1 MMSKI
6 LPINRA
12 KSGAISL
19 IIVCFVASGAVR
31 FAGSAPAFAQE
42 MGGRRDYGNAAP
54 HVEEVAMAETAASCE
69 PMGEPSVLLAAIA
82 TRQEQIA
89 TREAY
94 IDGREQTLKV
104 AEARI
109 SEQLIA
115 LRGAEERLA
124 ATLAIAD
131 DAAENDVA
139 QLTEVYERMKPTD
152 AAGIFETMDIQFAAG
167 FFARMRPDSAA
178 NIMAELPSDLA
189 YSISVV
195 MAGRNAN
202 APRE

>member
-1 MMSKI
+1 MAKI
-6 LPINRA
+6 LPN
-12 KSGAISL
+12 KPSPGAISL
-19 IIVCFVASGAVR
+19 IIFCFLASVLVR
-31 FAGSAPAFAQE
+31 IAGSAPALAQE
-42 MGGRRDYGNAAP
+42 MGGQRSYDIAPMMQTEANAENAAGI
-54 HVEEVAMAETAASCE
+54 CE
-69 PMGEPSVLLAAIA
+69 PLGEPSVLLAALA
-82 TRQEQIA
+82 SRQEQIA

-109 SEQLIA
+109 AEQLAA

-124 ATLAIAD
+124 ATLAQAD

-139 QLTEVYERMKPTD
+139 QLTEVYERMKPAD

-178 NIMAELPSDLA
+178 NIMAELPSELA

>member
-1 MMSKI
+1 MAKI
-6 LPINRA
+6 LPTKPSA
-12 KSGAISL
+12 GAISL
-19 IIVCFVASGAVR
+19 IIFCFLASVLVRVAA
-31 FAGSAPAFAQE
+31 SAPALAQE
-42 MGGRRDYGNAAP
+42 LDGQRSNDISPMMQTDANATNNA
-54 HVEEVAMAETAASCE
+54 EVCE
-69 PMGEPSVLLAAIA
+69 PVGEPSILLAALA
-82 TRQEQIA
+82 SRQEQIS

-94 IDGREQTLKV
+94 IDGREQILKV
-104 AEARI
+104 SEARI
-109 SEQLIA
+109 AEQLVA

-124 ATLAIAD
+124 ATLAQAD

-139 QLTEVYERMKPTD
+139 QLTEVYERMKPAD

-167 FFARMRPDSAA
+167 FFARMRPDAAA

>member
-1 MMSKI
+1 MVKI
-6 LPINRA
+6 LPNKPSPWTIL
-12 KSGAISL
+12 L
-19 IIVCFVASGAVR
+19 IIFCFLASVVVR
-31 FAGSAPAFAQE
+31 VAGSAPALAQE
-42 MGGRRDYGNAAP
+42 MGGQRSYDNAALSQAGP
-54 HVEEVAMAETAASCE
+54 EPDNNAEICE
-69 PMGEPSVLLAAIA
+69 PMGEPSVLLAALSS
-82 TRQEQIA
+82 RQDQLA

-109 SEQLIA
+109 AEQLAA

-124 ATLAIAD
+124 ATLAQAD

-139 QLTEVYERMKPTD
+139 QLTEVYERMKPAD

-167 FFARMRPDSAA
+167 FFARMRPDAA
-178 NIMAELPSDLA
+178 ASIMAELPSELA
-189 YSISVV
+189 YSISVI